1 MNCENHFCVYQA
13 DGRCT
18 LDEVQLDITGSC
30 TECIY
35 VELDEGMIRESKQK
49 FLSAFHRQTGKNLK
63 KKKFF

>member
-35 VELDEGMIRESKQK
+35 VELDEGMIRGANRSFYLLFIGKQEK
-49 FLSAFHRQTGKNLK
+49 I
-63 KKKFF
+63 